1 MPRYHNLTRK
11 NAIHVTEDL
20 MTVEEAA
27 AILMHMKLADNLIN
41 PMNSPDVP
49 GQPTLPPNTLAPLVE
64 GRPPT
69 ENLHPMENSR
79 EPENYGL
86 HPNRPRP
93 SPRSCTPTAMDERAA
108 RNWFARNVD
117 IDTTASAKGE
127 SPGRTP
133 NDDRMDVDSTTK
145 TRNQVNTH
153 SNSMVSR
160 TSDSA
165 GAGLAN
171 QNQAEA
177 IKVGE
182 ASKPKWR
189 LCSYCG
195 VPGHPIGNCPMVPC
209 RRCHTVGHAPR
220 NCPMVPCRR
229 CHTVGHAPRNCPLI
243 PCRYCKTTGQ
253 HAIGN
258 CPVVLAKTARD
269 EQLRSVKIAAHAAAK
284 KKPTQ
289 EETSFKR
296 PRADD
301 KEEYANEFV
310 SINSQRGLA
319 KDMGMQSPTC
329 DQPRHRTRSRT
340 DLPCGYCEATGH
352 LTKNSPVAKADKNEW
367 ERASSAPQREKQGRA
382 SRVKEQMDT
391 D

>member
-1 MPRYHNLTRK
+1 MPRYHKLAHK
-11 NAIHVTEDL
+11 NAIHVTEDI

-41 PMNSPDVP
+41 PMNRPDVP
-49 GQPTLPPNTLAPLVE
+49 GQPTLLPNTLTPLVE
-64 GRPPT
+64 GKPPP
-69 ENLHPMENSR
+69 ENLHHTENSG
-79 EPENYGL
+79 EPENHGL
-86 HPNRPRP
+86 HPNRLRSLPK
-93 SPRSCTPTAMDERAA
+93 SCTPTAMDERAA
-108 RNWFARNVD
+108 RDWFARNMD
-117 IDTTASAKGE
+117 IDTTASARGE
-127 SPGRTP
+127 FPGRTP
-133 NDDRMDVDSTTK
+133 NDGRMDVDSTTQ
-145 TRNQVNTH
+145 TRDQVNTH

-177 IKVGE
+177 IKAEE

-209 RRCHTVGHAPR
+209 RRCHTVGHAPK
-220 NCPMVPCRR
+220 
-229 CHTVGHAPRNCPLI
+229 NCPLI
-243 PCRYCKTTGQ
+243 PCKYCKTTGQ

-269 EQLRSVKIAAHAAAK
+269 EQLRNIKIAARAATK

-289 EETSFKR
+289 EETPVKR
-296 PRADD
+296 PLADD

-319 KDMGMQSPTC
+319 MEISMQPPIC

-340 DLPCGYCEATGH
+340 NLPCGYCDATGH
-352 LTKNSPVAKADKNEW
+352 LTKNCPFAKADKNEW
-367 ERASSAPQREKQGRA
+367 ERASSAPQRKKRGRA